1 MFCVVYEFHVI
12 PGKEDLFCQ
21 AWREMTELIYEF
33 EGSLGSR
40 LHQQSDTHFV
50 AYAQWPSKE
59 RWENSGDR
67 LPVIAE
73 KISQDM
79 KDSTLEI
86 KTVYQLESTD
96 DLLASAPFQ
105 S

>member
-1 MFCVVYEFHVI
+1 MFCVVYEFQVI

-40 LHQQSDTHFV
+40 LHQQSDTHYV

-59 RWENSGDR
+59 RWENSGSR
-67 LPVIAE
+67 LPAIAE

-79 KDSTLEI
+79 KDSTLKI

-96 DLLASAPFQ
+96 DLLASTPFQ